1 MKNHFKKII
10 LISLLASMTF
20 AAFGCNKPTE
30 ENSSSGSSN
39 NLPQETISLNDTKQE
54 LTFVH
59 DQGLGED
66 ATEGTTDSQKSDSSV
81 DETKKSDETT
91 ASEAIPVTEVVNV
104 TDASGETIKD
114 ESGNVQTETV
124 NVTEVVNVTDASG
137 ETVKDDSGNVQ
148 TEIVNVT
155 EAPQASDPAETSS
168 TEPDSPATDPPAVSD
183 YTPVYDLCK
192 AYWLDM
198 SQEGDFFF
206 NGEFLVIE
214 FKVREGIPDGSY
226 PITFAS
232 TDIASWDVVA
242 REPEKK
248 INGEVAVNT
257 QPAAQEDMPDSGFGL
272 KINSVSAKPGD
283 TVKVSVDLNNNPGFC
298 GFVIE
303 LQYDKSAL
311 EIVNTYGG
319 ADFDNAIHYVTNN
332 D

>member
-91 ASEAIPVTEVVNV
+91 ASEAIP
-104 TDASGETIKD
+104 
-114 ESGNVQTETV
+114 
-124 NVTEVVNVTDASG
+124 VTEVVNVTDASG

-242 REPEKK
+242 REPETK